1 MLLEEALGEDI
12 ILDATIASS
21 GAAAAAIWRIRD
33 SSVELGRALGPAG
46 VGFDVSLA
54 IDRMEAF
61 AHAIDKGVRTI
72 HEDAYAI
79 VFGHAGDGNLHVN
92 VKHPPPDRRDEVS
105 KLVYGITGDF
115 AGSISAEHG
124 IGILKRPY
132 LKMSR
137 TEEEIETMR
146 TLKRALDP
154 KNILN
159 PGRIFTL

>member
-1 MLLEEALGEDI
+1 MGDDL
-12 ILDATIASS
+12 ILDATLSTSNAS
-21 GAAAAAIWRIRD
+21 AAAIWRIRD
-33 SSVELGRALGPAG
+33 SSVELGRSFPYAARM
-46 VGFDVSLA
+46 GFDVSLA
-54 IDRMEAF
+54 IDRMEEYADTLD
-61 AHAIDKGVRTI
+61 ARVKAIDPQAFTI
-72 HEDAYAI
+72 
-79 VFGHAGDGNLHVN
+79 VMGHVGDGNLHPSVYHEHTPD
-92 VKHPPPDRRDEVS
+92 KHDEFE
-105 KLVYGITGDF
+105 KLVYDLTGEF
-115 AGSISAEHG
+115 SGSISAEHG